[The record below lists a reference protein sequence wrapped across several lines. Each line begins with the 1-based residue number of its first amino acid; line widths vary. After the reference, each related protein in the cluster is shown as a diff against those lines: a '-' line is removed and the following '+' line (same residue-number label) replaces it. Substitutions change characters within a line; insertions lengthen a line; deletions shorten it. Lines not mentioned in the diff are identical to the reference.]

1 MSAHRMSG
9 HFVIGLVVIGVG
21 VLLLLGSTGVLDIG
35 DVFLWIPSLF
45 ILLGVWLMIK
55 SRFRRIGGPI
65 LMILIAGIIQLM
77 ILGLDVGRFWPVI
90 LIIIGTVV
98 LVNNFRSRGRSSE
111 DGAIRNTDD
120 GWIESVS
127 VFGSTRE
134 SVVSSE
140 FKGGQVTTVMGEA
153 RLDLRETSVMEKPA
167 ALEITVVMG
176 EMKLRVPREWN
187 VRLDNVT
194 IMGETKDERLVS
206 EAGGEAQTDLVIN
219 GAVVMGSLK
228 IED

>member
-1 MSAHRMSG
+1 MNAHRMSG

-98 LVNNFRSRGRSSE
+98 LVNSFRSRGRSSE
-111 DGAIRNTDD
+111 DGATRNTVD

-140 FKGGQVTTVMGEA
+140 FKGGQATTVMGEA

-176 EMKLRVPREWN
+176 EMKLRVPRDWN

-194 IMGETKDERLVS
+194 VMGESKDERLRR
-206 EAGGEAQTDLVIN
+206 EADGAQTDLVIS